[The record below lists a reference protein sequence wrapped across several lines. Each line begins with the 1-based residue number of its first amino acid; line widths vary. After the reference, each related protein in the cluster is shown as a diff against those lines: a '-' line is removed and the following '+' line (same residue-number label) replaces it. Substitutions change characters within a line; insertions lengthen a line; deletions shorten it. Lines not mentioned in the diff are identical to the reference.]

1 MPLFNF
7 KCKNC
12 GHIEEFLVPPNQK
25 LNEKCVEC
33 GKPDWEKQFT
43 KRMGVVFK
51 GSGFYVSDNRS
62 SSSSVKNSPAKKS
75 DKKTSSKDSKK
86 K

>member
-7 KCKNC
+7 KCRTC
-12 GHIEEFLVPPNQK
+12 SYVQEFMVSGNQK
-25 LNEKCVEC
+25 IDKKCEKCDSS
-33 GKPDWEKQFT
+33 DWEKQFT

-62 SSSSVKNSPAKKS
+62 NSSQGKKS
-75 DKKTSSKDSKK
+75 SKKDKK
-86 K
+86 

>member
-7 KCKNC
+7 KCNNC
-12 GHIEEFLVPPNQK
+12 GHVQEFMVSGNQK
-25 LNEKCVEC
+25 IDKKCEKCDFS
-33 GKPDWEKQFT
+33 DWEKQFT

-62 SSSSVKNSPAKKS
+62 NSSQGKKS
-75 DKKTSSKDSKK
+75 SKKDKK
-86 K
+86 

>member
-7 KCKNC
+7 KCKTC
-12 GHIEEFLVPPNQK
+12 GHIEEFLISPSKK
-25 LNEKCVEC
+25 LDEKCAKC
-33 GKPDWEKQFT
+33 DNPDWEKQFT

-51 GSGFYVSDNRS
+51 GSGFYVSDNRNSKSPKKS
-62 SSSSVKNSPAKKS
+62 SSTKKPNSKKA
-75 DKKTSSKDSKK
+75 SKDSKK